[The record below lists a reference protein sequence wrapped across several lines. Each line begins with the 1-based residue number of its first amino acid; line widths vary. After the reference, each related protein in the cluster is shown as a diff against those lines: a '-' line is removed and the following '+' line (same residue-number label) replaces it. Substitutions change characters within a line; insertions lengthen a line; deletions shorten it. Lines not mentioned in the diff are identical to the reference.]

1 MVVLQCCQ
9 QLCRVRWVTEQQ
21 LIGEFGQSCVPVGHG
36 GGQRQRENWSAR
48 LPLTCHGLAEVS
60 ATNDCQ
66 PHSLIEDGDEFS
78 ESGRVE
84 ADVDPRP
91 WTQFRHPDDA

>member
-1 MVVLQCCQ
+1 MITSDTMWMHGCDDL
-9 QLCRVRWVTEQQ
+9 
-21 LIGEFGQSCVPVGHG
+21 LIGEFVQSCVPVGHG

-66 PHSLIEDGDEFS
+66 PHGSVEGRDIPK
-78 ESGRVE
+78 ESGDLR
-84 ADVDPRP
+84 
-91 WTQFRHPDDA
+91 W